1 MQTQIDDLLSQ
12 ALKARTNAYM
22 PYSNFAVGAAL
33 ECADGTIYTGCNI
46 ENASFGLTLCAERV
60 ALLKA
65 VSEGQR
71 LLTRILVVA
80 DEEPVMPCGACLQV
94 LLEFAPEITVICAGL
109 GGKVEM
115 YRLQD
120 LLPHSFSLK

>member
-12 ALKARTNAYM
+12 ALKARTKAYM

-109 GGKVEM
+109 GGKVET